1 MGKHIRL
8 AGKIAGGF
16 LFVLILS
23 ALVAWFG
30 YKGLNDVTYRLARVD
45 EVNEIVKIMLE
56 VRRHEKNFIIR
67 GKQEYVDQVMNLLE
81 EMKNQIRTSKE
92 NFLVSSEKKHMDEIL
107 ERTGRYETAFKEYA
121 GTTTANSEAKK
132 LEEIDSKMV
141 AEARAVL
148 DGCYKT
154 RDEQKLRMRHQISD
168 SKKLMGIG
176 FACVVAAGILFAL
189 FLTREITLPIVRVV
203 QGLTQSSDE
212 IAAASAQVS
221 SASVMLAEGSSEQ
234 AAAAEETSASLMQIS
249 AMIRQNSENAGKADQ
264 VMKNVSNIIKNA
276 DRSLSE
282 LKSSME
288 KTIRA
293 SDQTFHIVKTIDEIA
308 FQTNLLALNA
318 AVEAARAG
326 ESGTGFAVVAGEV
339 RNLALRAS
347 EAAGS
352 TSGLIEETVQRIKAG
367 FHLLSETVDGF
378 SAVAEH
384 SAHAGEIVGEIAAA
398 SGEQARGIDQLQKA
412 ITDMEKVI
420 HQNASTAEE
429 SAAASEELNAQAE
442 EMKDFT
448 HTLSA
453 MISGTRETDGTRL
466 ERKNLH
472 SPL

>member
-1 MGKHIRL
+1 MRKNIRL
-8 AGKIAGGF
+8 AAKIVGGF
-16 LFVLILS
+16 LCVLILS
-23 ALVAWFG
+23 ALVGWFG
-30 YKGLNDVTYRLARVD
+30 YKGLNDVTYRLARMD

-67 GKQEYVDQVMNLLE
+67 GKQEYVDHVINLLE
-81 EMKNQIRTSKE
+81 EMKNQIRSSKE
-92 NFLVSSEKKHMDEIL
+92 SFRVSSERKQMDEIL
-107 ERTGRYETAFKEYA
+107 ERSGRYEAAFREYA
-121 GTTTANSEAKK
+121 ETKTGNSETEK
-132 LEEIDSKMV
+132 LEEIDTKMV
-141 AEARAVL
+141 AGAREML
-148 DGCYKT
+148 DTCYNI
-154 RDEQKLRMRHQISD
+154 RNDQKARMRRQISN

-176 FACVVAAGILFAL
+176 FASVFAAGILFAL
-189 FLTREITLPIVRVV
+189 FLTREITRPVTRVV

-212 IAAASAQVS
+212 VAAASAQVS
-221 SASVMLAEGSSEQ
+221 SASIMLAEGASEQ

-249 AMIRQNSENAGKADQ
+249 AMIRQNAENAGKADQ
-264 VMKNVSNIIKNA
+264 VMKQVREIIRKA
-276 DRSLSE
+276 DNSLSE

-326 ESGTGFAVVAGEV
+326 GSGAGFAVVAGEV

-347 EAAGS
+347 EAAGN

-367 FHLLSETVDGF
+367 FHLLSETVDSF
-378 SAVAEH
+378 SAVTEH
-384 SAHAGEIVGEIAAA
+384 SAHAGEIVGEIAEA
-398 SGEQARGIDQLQKA
+398 SGEQSRGIDQLHKA

-442 EMKDFT
+442 EMKGFT
-448 HTLSA
+448 HALSA
-453 MISGTRETDGTRL
+453 MISGESGYSGKKAEKKSIR
-466 ERKNLH
+466 
-472 SPL
+472 